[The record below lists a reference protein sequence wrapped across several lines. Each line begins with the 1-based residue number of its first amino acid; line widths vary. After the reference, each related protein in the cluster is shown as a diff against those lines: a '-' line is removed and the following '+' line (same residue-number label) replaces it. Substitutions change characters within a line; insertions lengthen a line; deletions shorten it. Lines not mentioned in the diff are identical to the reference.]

1 MAAFC
6 VVLPPDDRHETFNP
20 TSQER
25 IILNIDVF
33 HPELTD
39 LECDVIRFAVALKKQ
54 LFGSTSEEVHET
66 RR

>member
-1 MAAFC
+1 MRRLLF
-6 VVLPPDDRHETFNP
+6 PRRHETYNP

-39 LECDVIRFAVALKKQ
+39 LECYAIQSSIALKKK
-54 LFGSTSEEVHET
+54 LFGSTEEEVHET